1 MQEIVFD
8 DSNTPT
14 FRIRG
19 DMNEDKTLDE
29 FVKKP
34 LDAILDDI
42 ITESPV
48 GELDADGNPTSSLS
62 KTVNQQRMSIN
73 RDVSDQLD
81 TSPTPNQMARM
92 YQDRVFNQSNIRS
105 QLTNPVLSVRGSDM
119 QALKSKDLKFQK
131 APQEPPL
138 II

>member
-34 LDAILDDI
+34 LDAMLDDI
-42 ITESPV
+42 IHESPIEITEV
-48 GELDADGNPTSSLS
+48 DDKRHSSLS
-62 KTVNQQRMSIN
+62 KLSNGPEKIIN
-73 RDVSDQLD
+73 RNMSDHIEAHP
-81 TSPTPNQMARM
+81 SPN
-92 YQDRVFNQSNIRS
+92 
-105 QLTNPVLSVRGSDM
+105 
-119 QALKSKDLKFQK
+119 
-131 APQEPPL
+131 
-138 II
+138 

>member
-34 LDAILDDI
+34 LDTLLDDI
-42 ITESPV
+42 IDESPL
-48 GELDADGNPTSSLS
+48 GD
-62 KTVNQQRMSIN
+62 
-73 RDVSDQLD
+73 
-81 TSPTPNQMARM
+81 
-92 YQDRVFNQSNIRS
+92 NIEVDDKRNS
-105 QLTNPVLSVRGSDM
+105 G
-119 QALKSKDLKFQK
+119 
-131 APQEPPL
+131 
-138 II
+138 IG

>member
-34 LDAILDDI
+34 LDTLLDDI
-42 ITESPV
+42 IDESPLGDIV
-48 GELDADGNPTSSLS
+48 EAEDRRNSGFNKIYTEDRTEPEMIINSNMSDHLETNNSQ
-62 KTVNQQRMSIN
+62 NQS
-73 RDVSDQLD
+73 
-81 TSPTPNQMARM
+81 ARVH
-92 YQDRVFNQSNIRS
+92 QVREFNQSSIRS

-119 QALKSKDLKFQK
+119 QALKSKDLKF
-131 APQEPPL
+131 
-138 II
+138 

>member
-34 LDAILDDI
+34 LDAMLDDI

-48 GELDADGNPTSSLS
+48 GEI
-62 KTVNQQRMSIN
+62 V
-73 RDVSDQLD
+73 DVSDKRHSSLNQNYQDDRNEPEMIINRNMSDHLENNQ
-81 TSPTPNQMARM
+81 SPNQSAR
-92 YQDRVFNQSNIRS
+92 VH
-105 QLTNPVLSVRGSDM
+105 
-119 QALKSKDLKFQK
+119 
-131 APQEPPL
+131 
-138 II
+138 

>member
-62 KTVNQQRMSIN
+62 KTVN
-73 RDVSDQLD
+73 
-81 TSPTPNQMARM
+81 
-92 YQDRVFNQSNIRS
+92 
-105 QLTNPVLSVRGSDM
+105 
-119 QALKSKDLKFQK
+119 
-131 APQEPPL
+131 
-138 II
+138 

>member
-34 LDAILDDI
+34 LDAMLDDI

-48 GELDADGNPTSSLS
+48 GEI
-62 KTVNQQRMSIN
+62 V
-73 RDVSDQLD
+73 DVSDKRHSSLNQNYQDDRNEPEMIINRNMSDHLENNQ
-81 TSPTPNQMARM
+81 SPNQSARVH
-92 YQDRVFNQSNIRS
+92 QAREFNQSSIRS
-105 QLTNPVLSVRGSDM
+105 QLTNPVLSVRGSDLK
-119 QALKSKDLKFQK
+119 ALKSKDLKF
-131 APQEPPL
+131 
-138 II
+138 

>member
-34 LDAILDDI
+34 LDTLLDDI
-42 ITESPV
+42 IDESPLGDNIEV
-48 GELDADGNPTSSLS
+48 DDKRNSGIGQIYKEDRNEPE
-62 KTVNQQRMSIN
+62 MIIN
-73 RDVSDQLD
+73 RNMSDHLETN
-81 TSPTPNQMARM
+81 TSQNQSARVH
-92 YQDRVFNQSNIRS
+92 QVREFNQSSIRS

-119 QALKSKDLKFQK
+119 QALKSKDLKF
-131 APQEPPL
+131 
-138 II
+138 